1 MNRKEFEKIN
11 WFDEVNEFVH
21 NHQAQ
26 NTTEKAIAI
35 EEGFANWIEQQ
46 INQARIDE
54 NKHWE
59 NICFEQEKPSIKRN
73 DFIERI
79 KYLEI

>member
-1 MNRKEFEKIN
+1 MNKRG
-11 WFDEVNEFVH
+11 FDEKFFAELYDYMNDRQTDSEFR
-21 NHQAQ
+21 
-26 NTTEKAIAI
+26 EMLWR
-35 EEGFANWIEQQ
+35 WIEQYGTEQ
-46 INQARIDE
+46 RIDE